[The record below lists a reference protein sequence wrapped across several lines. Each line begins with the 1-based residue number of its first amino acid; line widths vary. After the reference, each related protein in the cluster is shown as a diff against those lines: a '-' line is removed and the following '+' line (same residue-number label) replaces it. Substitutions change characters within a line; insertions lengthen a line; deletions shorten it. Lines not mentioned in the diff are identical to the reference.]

1 MTRWLGSFWVRA
13 GLTGLILAYLLRQV
27 DGGAALRAM
36 LQVDPGALLVVAVL
50 VLLDRTVMIWRWVLL
65 LRASG
70 TAIETRSA
78 ARIFLVS
85 SFVGSFL
92 PAGVGGDAARAY
104 ALSQRTAQRGA
115 AVASVAI
122 DRILGVIAIALMGG
136 IGIAAYARSHP
147 DPQVQLVAVA
157 SAVAVLVGS
166 IAGVWAD
173 RWIRWLPL
181 SWHTW
186 TPVRLPLRIADA
198 VAEYRQQPGTLAI
211 VFGLSVLVQLLRIL
225 QAFGLG
231 SRARLDRPVRL
242 LPRLHADWPVDAAA
256 ADLGQ
261 RLRTAPG
268 RHGVAAPP
276 ARRARRTV
284 AGTDDADRP
293 VGLFGNLPGAW
304 LYLRRGSL
312 SVEQARRLH
321 WCRDH
326 SSGAGSMICVRLTN
340 RSRRSRRPSGRR
352 VVDVASSMVHIGR
365 SRPLSREAVRL

>member
-70 TAIETRSA
+70 TPIETRSA

-166 IAGVWAD
+166 VAAVWAD

-211 VFGLSVLVQLLRIL
+211 VFALSVLVQLLRIL

-231 SRARLDRPVRL
+231 LGLGLTVPFAYYLVFMPIGLLMLL
-242 LPRLHADWPVDAAA
+242 LPISVSGFGLPQGVMVWLLRP
-256 ADLGQ
+256 LGVPDE
-261 RLRTAPG
+261 LSLALT
-268 RHGVAAPP
+268 
-276 ARRARRTV
+276 TLIILS
-284 AGTDDADRP
+284 
-293 VGLFGNLPGAW
+293 GLFGNLPGAW
-304 LYLRRGSL
+304 LYLR
-312 SVEQARRLH
+312 ARRH
-321 WCRDH
+321 
-326 SSGAGSMICVRLTN
+326 
-340 RSRRSRRPSGRR
+340 
-352 VVDVASSMVHIGR
+352 
-365 SRPLSREAVRL
+365 